1 MLAGTAPR
9 NGRFLCR
16 VEQTDRLRVDG
27 EKRLEE
33 VKDKLTP
40 ASIGAGP
47 VLQRDYWAVLDDC
60 PHSCRDVAQIIRER
74 FRDFPP
80 AELVTFHRLEDSEAP
95 LEVGDEMEVRIRME
109 GSTRVCVVHRN
120 ENSITLVTEKG
131 HPEAGR
137 ITFGAYPNDDG
148 DVIFHIRSQARASS
162 RKNYAAFLTA
172 GEAMQTNTWTDFI
185 DRLAHSLGGGV
196 KGVIHAET
204 TTLDDSEVADE
215 IATPT
220 FIADGDR

>member
-1 MLAGTAPR
+1 MDGK
-9 NGRFLCR
+9 
-16 VEQTDRLRVDG
+16 ERLG
-27 EKRLEE
+27 E

-47 VLQRDYWAVLDDC
+47 VLQRDYWAVLREC
-60 PHSCRDVAQIIRER
+60 PHSCRDVAQIVRER
-74 FRDFPP
+74 FREFPP
-80 AELVTFHRLEDSEAP
+80 PELVTFHRLDGGDAP

-109 GSTRVCVVHRN
+109 GSTGVCVVHRS
-120 ENSITLVTEKG
+120 ENSITLATERG

-137 ITFGAYPNDDG
+137 ITFGAYPNERG
-148 DVIFHIRSQARASS
+148 DIVFHIRSQARASS

-185 DRLAHSLGGGV
+185 DRLAQSLGGGIT
-196 KGVIHAET
+196 GAIHVDT
-204 TTLDDSEVADE
+204 KTLDDDEVADE
-215 IATPT
+215 IDTPT

>member
-16 VEQTDRLRVDG
+16 VEQTDRLRVDA

-40 ASIGAGP
+40 ASNGAGP

-95 LEVGDEMEVRIRME
+95 LEVGRSEERRVGKER
-109 GSTRVCVVHRN
+109 GSRGWG
-120 ENSITLVTEKG
+120 ENKQI
-131 HPEAGR
+131 
-137 ITFGAYPNDDG
+137 
-148 DVIFHIRSQARASS
+148 
-162 RKNYAAFLTA
+162 
-172 GEAMQTNTWTDFI
+172 
-185 DRLAHSLGGGV
+185 
-196 KGVIHAET
+196 
-204 TTLDDSEVADE
+204 
-215 IATPT
+215 
-220 FIADGDR
+220 